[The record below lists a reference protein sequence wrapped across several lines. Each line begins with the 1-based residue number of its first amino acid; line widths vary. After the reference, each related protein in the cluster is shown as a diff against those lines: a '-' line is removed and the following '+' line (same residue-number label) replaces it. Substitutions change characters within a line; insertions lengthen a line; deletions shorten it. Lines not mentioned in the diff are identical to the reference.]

1 MSDQAEKPKKAMRK
15 SKTMWLAAAT
25 AAAGAILTA
34 APQAMPEL
42 GAGPGLVLIGAL
54 QAILRVYT
62 SQPVR

>member
-1 MSDQAEKPKKAMRK
+1 MSDQAEKPKKAIRK

-25 AAAGAILTA
+25 AVAGAVLTA

-42 GAGPGLVLIGAL
+42 SVGPGLVLIGAL